1 MSKKIWSLL
10 ISLGKYEN
18 CVAVHYNDSRY
29 HQFNEKC
36 FDFFDIRQSL
46 SKIEYF
52 KNSTYK
58 CNLISGYTPQH
69 WAAMYG
75 KLNILEYLLD
85 RVENI
90 NPENAQK
97 MTPLHLAAKNGHSEV
112 ATFLRDFASD
122 SNPKNKTGITPL
134 HLAAQN
140 GYLDIVQSL
149 MLIILDPESKNPGI
163 NYLNPGC

>member
-1 MSKKIWSLL
+1 MGI
-10 ISLGKYEN
+10 
-18 CVAVHYNDSRY
+18 C
-29 HQFNEKC
+29 
-36 FDFFDIRQSL
+36 
-46 SKIEYF
+46 
-52 KNSTYK
+52 
-58 CNLISGYTPQH
+58 ISGYTPQH

-149 MLIILDPESKNPGI
+149 MLIILDPESQNPGI

>member
-1 MSKKIWSLL
+1 
-10 ISLGKYEN
+10 
-18 CVAVHYNDSRY
+18 
-29 HQFNEKC
+29 
-36 FDFFDIRQSL
+36 
-46 SKIEYF
+46 
-52 KNSTYK
+52 
-58 CNLISGYTPQH
+58 
-69 WAAMYG
+69 MYG

-149 MLIILDPESKNPGI
+149 MLIILDPESNNPGI